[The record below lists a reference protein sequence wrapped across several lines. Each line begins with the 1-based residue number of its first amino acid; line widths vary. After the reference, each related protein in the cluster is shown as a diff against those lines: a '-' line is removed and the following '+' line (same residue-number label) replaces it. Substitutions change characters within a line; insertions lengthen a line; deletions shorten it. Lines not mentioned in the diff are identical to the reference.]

1 MRCRG
6 GESWIKRWWISISIC
21 ICICLF
27 SICVCICL
35 FSDCICICKMKPMWR
50 GETERELA
58 EEGGAAAAPLP
69 TSLGLLHLPP
79 PLHCE
84 NLYLLRRHLRRCHD
98 MSPPNTHFWK
108 WSNDIEK
115 SESDLFW
122 CKSMSNNV
130 KSCKKINGRVQ
141 TFRFSVFTMGGHWLT
156 GALSQKRGKQGKLK
170 RELLK
175 ILNWYDLS
183 RVEPCE
189 SWRPD
194 DSKNVVVFEFW
205 RF

>member
-1 MRCRG
+1 MFFIWMI
-6 GESWIKRWWISISIC
+6 SKNIKY
-21 ICICLF
+21 
-27 SICVCICL
+27 
-35 FSDCICICKMKPMWR
+35 
-50 GETERELA
+50 
-58 EEGGAAAAPLP
+58 EEPKEATLIDNVHATRIYIFYPFCCD
-69 TSLGLLHLPP
+69 SRI
-79 PLHCE
+79 
-84 NLYLLRRHLRRCHD
+84 LLRDFRGVGPNYFVYIGRHLRRCHD
-98 MSPPNTHFWK
+98 MSPPNMHFWK
-108 WSNDIEK
+108 WSNGIEK

-122 CKSMSNNV
+122 CKTMSNNV

-156 GALSQKRGKQGKLK
+156 GALCSKRGKQGKLK

-183 RVEPCE
+183 RVGPCE

-194 DSKNVVVFEFW
+194 DSENVVLFDVW

>member
-1 MRCRG
+1 MLHVHFLVIIHFAWQWAPVG
-6 GESWIKRWWISISIC
+6 ANKT
-21 ICICLF
+21 F
-27 SICVCICL
+27 QVCKC
-35 FSDCICICKMKPMWR
+35 
-50 GETERELA
+50 
-58 EEGGAAAAPLP
+58 
-69 TSLGLLHLPP
+69 GLKSQFLW
-79 PLHCE
+79 
-84 NLYLLRRHLRRCHD
+84 RHLRRCHD

-183 RVEPCE
+183 RVGPCE

-194 DSKNVVVFEFW
+194 DSKNVVLFDGW